1 MTMPPHP
8 EARGDDSRFAILFN
22 HLTDAVFIHDFEG
35 HFLEVNDTACQR
47 LGYSRDELLRMSPA
61 DIDDPDSRALIGE
74 RVATL
79 RKEGRLLFEAVH
91 CSRSGEQIAVEIHSQ
106 VIPFDGREVILSVVR
121 DIRRRKALE
130 AAMAEAE
137 AALRALLDALPESAL
152 LLDEHGKV
160 KALNSVAAARFGLSP
175 EAMLGQDFFREGLQ
189 NLPARLPGWDNS
201 DMKQMSLEA
210 PMYTGFELRAK
221 RTRKRAFLEQM
232 DRVVPWAELVALI
245 EPYAPKAGP
254 KGGRPPFAV
263 EKLLRIHFLQQWF
276 GLSDPAVEE
285 ALYDTPLL
293 ASFVGLDLGVDVVPD
308 ESTIL
313 RFRHLLEQH
322 GLSQRILETV
332 NRILTER
339 GLMLKSGT
347 IVDAT
352 LIAAPSSTKNARRER
367 DPEMH
372 QTKKGN
378 QWYFGMKAH
387 VGVDAE
393 TGLVHTVVA
402 TAANVSDVTQAHR
415 LLHGQ
420 ETDVF
425 ADAGYQGVDK
435 RAENQGK
442 QVAWHVAMRPGK
454 RRALDKRTFLGQVM
468 DALERTK
475 ARIRAKGEHPFRVLK
490 CQFGYRKTPYRGLAK
505 NGAQLNVLFA
515 LVNLWLARKALLA
528 ATG

>member
-1 MTMPPHP
+1 
-8 EARGDDSRFAILFN
+8 
-22 HLTDAVFIHDFEG
+22 
-35 HFLEVNDTACQR
+35 
-47 LGYSRDELLRMSPA
+47 
-61 DIDDPDSRALIGE
+61 
-74 RVATL
+74 
-79 RKEGRLLFEAVH
+79 
-91 CSRSGEQIAVEIHSQ
+91 
-106 VIPFDGREVILSVVR
+106 
-121 DIRRRKALE
+121 
-130 AAMAEAE
+130 
-137 AALRALLDALPESAL
+137 
-152 LLDEHGKV
+152 
-160 KALNSVAAARFGLSP
+160 
-175 EAMLGQDFFREGLQ
+175 
-189 NLPARLPGWDNS
+189 
-201 DMKQMSLEA
+201 MKQMSLEA

-442 QVAWHVAMRPGK
+442 QVAWHVAMRPAIACWDPP
-454 RRALDKRTFLGQVM
+454 RAGSAVRST
-468 DALERTK
+468 
-475 ARIRAKGEHPFRVLK
+475 ARV
-490 CQFGYRKTPYRGLAK
+490 
-505 NGAQLNVLFA
+505 
-515 LVNLWLARKALLA
+515 
-528 ATG
+528 